1 MAYIQPIPM
10 EQIEDADLRA
20 MIERCDAA
28 GVPDR
33 RLGQIL
39 AHKPA
44 QAKAALDVI
53 HHSLQQGNVDH
64 RLKEI
69 IRIQLARFAEDEY
82 YASLRSKQAL
92 ADGLTEAMIEA
103 GCGDYEESPLFSD
116 AEKCA
121 LRFADQMFLDA
132 SKVDK
137 AFYDEMKEY
146 YSEAEVMEIGSFI
159 AIHYGVV
166 KAIRP
171 LAIGAAA

>member
-1 MAYIQPIPM
+1 MAYLQPVPM
-10 EQIEDADLRA
+10 EQIADADLRA
-20 MIERCDAA
+20 LIERCDAA

-33 RLGQIL
+33 RLGQVL

-44 QAKAALDVI
+44 QAKAALEVI
-53 HHSLQQGNVDH
+53 LYSHQSGSVDH
-64 RLKEI
+64 KLKEI
-69 IRIQLARFAEDEY
+69 IRIQLSRFAEDEY

-92 ADGLTEAMIEA
+92 ADGLTEEMIEA
-103 GCGDYEESPLFSD
+103 GCSDYEDSPLFTD

-171 LAIGAAA
+171 LALGAAA